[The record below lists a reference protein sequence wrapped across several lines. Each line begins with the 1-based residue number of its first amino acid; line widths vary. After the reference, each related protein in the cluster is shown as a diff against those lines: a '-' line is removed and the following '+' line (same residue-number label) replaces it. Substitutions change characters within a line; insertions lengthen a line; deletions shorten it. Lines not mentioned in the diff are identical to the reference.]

1 MLLIVAIDKQ
11 ISIEKYFL
19 QRITYVAI
27 VQSYQQTTKEN
38 KMLKVTFYV
47 YSKILNK
54 EFRNTEIHSS
64 MANANLRA
72 LALNWQIESV
82 EEMK

>member
-1 MLLIVAIDKQ
+1 VLLIVAIGKQ

-19 QRITYVAI
+19 QRITYIAI
-27 VQSYQQTTKEN
+27 VQSYQQTTKGN